1 MQMSIQSK
9 LRFYVCDYTIK
20 LNNGLSIYVFW
31 TIKGMENVQPYKGS
45 NETSTQ
51 MYYTCNFIFVLKI
64 IIWAKNVFENY
75 EN

>member
-1 MQMSIQSK
+1 MKI
-9 LRFYVCDYTIK
+9 LA
-20 LNNGLSIYVFW
+20 
-31 TIKGMENVQPYKGS
+31 IKGMENVQPYKGS

-64 IIWAKNVFENY
+64 IIRAKNVFENC